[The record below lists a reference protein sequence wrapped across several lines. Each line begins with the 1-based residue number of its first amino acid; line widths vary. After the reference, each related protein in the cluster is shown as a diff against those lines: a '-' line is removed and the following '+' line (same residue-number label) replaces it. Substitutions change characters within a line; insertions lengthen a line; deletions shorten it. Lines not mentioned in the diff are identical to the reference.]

1 MCLEYATIDGFD
13 DSRRL
18 VEVHLEGLCFLD
30 RLRLLATVLHLR
42 PIVFVF
48 TLITHDLCDNLLEGG
63 VVRST
68 EPLGRFDELARGQTA
83 ELAQCELIALNACL
97 AEQQVRL
104 ADCLDLD
111 RNLALGVPFVDFVQ
125 LIRPRLHQLAEAIL
139 ETQVLITS
147 PAHLLER

>member
-1 MCLEYATIDGFD
+1 MRLEYATIGGFD

-18 VEVHLEGLCFLD
+18 IEVHLEGLCFFD

-97 AEQQVRL
+97 AE
-104 ADCLDLD
+104 
-111 RNLALGVPFVDFVQ
+111 
-125 LIRPRLHQLAEAIL
+125 
-139 ETQVLITS
+139 
-147 PAHLLER
+147 